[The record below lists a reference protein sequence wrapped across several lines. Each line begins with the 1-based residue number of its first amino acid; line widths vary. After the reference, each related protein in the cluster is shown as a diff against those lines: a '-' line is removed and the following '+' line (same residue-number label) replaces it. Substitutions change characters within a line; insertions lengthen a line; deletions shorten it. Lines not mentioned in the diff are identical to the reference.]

1 MKTYR
6 TIYLLAATAF
16 MLGACSD
23 NDELDGQQEQEQPAT
38 QEGGAL
44 SFGGTIAGDMEILPE
59 EDLDGGT
66 ATDSK
71 TRASINAS
79 DFTLTWETKDTIS
92 ISDGTLNYSYSASPD
107 DEDATK
113 ATLSSSS
120 SKTFEGT
127 DGTYYALYP
136 ADAVISWSGS
146 SVTTMIWTEQD
157 YTENAE
163 SSGVIGPYMAASAT
177 ASDGSAN
184 FTFGHICSVID
195 LDISSLGLG
204 TDETVDAVSIYA
216 NSQVS
221 LAGKLT
227 FDYGTKVITVKNDD
241 ATGYSYSTQS
251 EMVCVS
257 NVSSSAT
264 SVRFYVLPV
273 AQTSGFTFTVRTK
286 TTDTSGNV
294 SYNYYTKS
302 SSTSVGTGTAN
313 SDYMSAVY
321 NGSSSS
327 SLGACLPYYK
337 KYNFGSSTASNVRN
351 MNWMAMIPGNVKFT
365 HLSIPG
371 THDAATKSI
380 NGTVAGVNVYPERS
394 KCQDYSIGDQLSLG
408 CRAFDLRPYYDSDS
422 LTIYHGSRSTGV
434 NFNPV
439 LDTIANFLTNNPTET
454 VFVLVHQEEGSEST
468 TWMDRVW
475 TSVSNHQN
483 YIASYGWKGNL
494 NPCRGKM
501 VVIFR
506 DNYATGTNTGDL
518 GCGKVGWGGSFDT
531 GASHTI
537 AYGEKSGT
545 TDSYHFTYQDE
556 YSYSSDTY
564 ANDKLA
570 NLTTMLTDYI
580 AAHETDANYL
590 FINNTNAIHTSAGV
604 TDQAI
609 STTATAV
616 NAAVLGSTTFTH
628 HDGRFGIMF
637 TDYLFVS
644 TNDRGGDKMFN
655 LIHNQNFN
663 YVYKNRTRCHASS
676 VSNTGASVVQDGEYA
691 DGTTVYTKKR

>member
-1 MKTYR
+1 MVFNRY
-6 TIYLLAATAF
+6 ICLLAATAF

-23 NDELDGQQEQEQPAT
+23 NDELDGQQEQEQPVT

-371 THDAATKSI
+371 THDAATSSLS
-380 NGTVAGVNVYPERS
+380 GSAY
-394 KCQDYSIGDQLSLG
+394 KCQGYTIAEQLTKG
-408 CRAFDLRPYYDSDS
+408 CRAFDLRPGSTSSTLNIFHGNSNGDTKVTLSNA
-422 LTIYHGSRSTGV
+422 LTAIT
-434 NFNPV
+434 
-439 LDTIANFLTNNPTET
+439 DFLAANPTET
-454 VFVLVHQEEGSEST
+454 VFVLIHEEDDRSLLSQALSDFSHST
-468 TWMDRVW
+468 TWATRVNACVA
-475 TSVSNHQN
+475 TYYSNGNIVQ
-483 YIASYGWKGNL
+483 YGWKKNL
-494 NPCRGKM
+494 NDCRGKM

-506 DNYATGTNTGDL
+506 DVYTDGDDTADQ
-518 GCGKVGWGGSFDT
+518 GCGKVGWGSSFNAKTIYYGTGSE
-531 GASHTI
+531 S
-537 AYGEKSGT
+537 S
-545 TDSYHFTYQDE
+545 DSYTLTYQDE
-556 YSYSSDTY
+556 YSTSS
-564 ANDKLA
+564 ASDKLT
-570 NLTTMLTDYI
+570 NLTTLLTGSAYI
-580 AAHETDANYL
+580 AGNETNANYL
-590 FINNTNAIHTSAGV
+590 YVNNTNIAYNTTSVSSLA
-604 TDQAI
+604 
-609 STTATAV
+609 SNV
-616 NAAVLGSTTFTH
+616 NSAVLGSSTFTN

-637 TDYLFVS
+637 TDFLFS
-644 TNDRGGDKMFN
+644 SSYSGDKMFN
-655 LIHNQNFN
+655 LIHKQNFN

-676 VSNTGASVVQDGEYA
+676 VTDTGANVVQDGEYA